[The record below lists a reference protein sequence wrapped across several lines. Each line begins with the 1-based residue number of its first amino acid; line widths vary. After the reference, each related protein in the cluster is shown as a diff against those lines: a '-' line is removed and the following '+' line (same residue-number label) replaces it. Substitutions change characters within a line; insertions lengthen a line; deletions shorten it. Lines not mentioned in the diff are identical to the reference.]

1 MELNSKYEVNRQLV
15 RNNSFENEIVIVD
28 GQGRSGKNL
37 ISVLISTMKRTEK
50 MRLDSQFDYIPRYY
64 FMGKM
69 SLDAAVVALRT
80 EADEK
85 HYYNSISRDVNFRL
99 ADYSGVYR
107 QGKRLIYIARLFMS
121 GDEQAVKRLRQSRS
135 IFQEMT
141 HDGIHVAPLYFEAFG
156 SRLKII
162 HVFRDPIGNI
172 FEQNKRGFGERI
184 GSDPRELQLTHLW
197 EGNSIPIIAIGRE
210 EEYLNGNP
218 LERLVLMVDIM
229 FRRNL
234 QGYFDLDSEYK
245 KQVMFL
251 EFEEFVSHPNTY
263 MDGIAKF
270 IGDEFG
276 RSKKRIMKK
285 ENFPRIIDPKTRLER
300 LEQISSNLSAHYH
313 GILNNLIQDYDR
325 KPWLGIGYGHDEKH

>member
-1 MELNSKYEVNRQLV
+1 MELNSKYEANRQLV
-15 RNNSFENEIVIVD
+15 RNNSFENEIVIID

-172 FEQNKRGFGERI
+172 FEQNRRGFGERI

-234 QGYFDLDSEYK
+234 QGYFDLDSRYQ
-245 KQVMFL
+245 KQVLFL
-251 EFEEFVSHPNTY
+251 EFEEFVSSPSTY
-263 MDGIAKF
+263 MDSIAKF
-270 IGDEFG
+270 VDDEFG
-276 RSKKRIMKK
+276 KSKKRIMKK
-285 ENFPRIIDPKTRLER
+285 ENFPRIIDPKTRIDR
-300 LEQISSNLSAHYH
+300 LEQISANLSDHYQR
-313 GILNNLIQDYDR
+313 ILEKLIQDYDR
-325 KPWLGIGYGHDEKH
+325 KPWLGLGFTHGN

>member
-15 RNNSFENEIVIVD
+15 RNNSFENEIVMID

-85 HYYNSISRDVNFRL
+85 YYYNSISRDVNFRL

-121 GDEQAVKRLRQSRS
+121 GDEQAVRRLRQSRS

-234 QGYFDLDSEYK
+234 QGYFDLDSAHK

-263 MDGIAKF
+263 MDSIAKF

-276 RSKKRIMKK
+276 ISKKRIMKK

-300 LEQISSNLSAHYH
+300 LEQISSNLSAHYDDM
-313 GILNNLIQDYDR
+313 LNNLIQDYDR

>member
-15 RNNSFENEIVIVD
+15 RNNSFENEIVIID

-156 SRLKII
+156 SRLKLI

-172 FEQNKRGFGERI
+172 FEQNRRGFGERI

-197 EGNSIPIIAIGRE
+197 EGISIPIIAIGRE

-234 QGYFDLDSEYK
+234 QGYFDLDSEHK

-251 EFEEFVSHPNTY
+251 EFEEFVSHPNLY
-263 MDGIAKF
+263 MDSIAKF

-276 RSKKRIMKK
+276 KSKKRIMKK
-285 ENFPRIIDPKTRLER
+285 ENFPRSIDPRTRIER
-300 LEQISSNLSAHYH
+300 REQISSNLSAHYV

-325 KPWLGIGYGHDEKH
+325 KPWLGLGFSHGN

>member
-1 MELNSKYEVNRQLV
+1 MELNSKYEANRELV
-15 RNNSFENEIVIVD
+15 RDNSLENELVIID

-37 ISVLISTMKRTEK
+37 IAVLISTMKRAEK

-69 SLDAAVVALRT
+69 SIDAAVVALRT

-107 QGKRLIYIARLFMS
+107 QGKRLVYIARLFMS
-121 GDEQAVKRLRQSRS
+121 GDDQAVERLRRSRS

-141 HDGIHVAPLYFEAFG
+141 HDGLHVAPLYFEAFG
-156 SRLKII
+156 SRLKLI

-184 GSDPRELQLTHLW
+184 GSDPRELQLTHSW
-197 EGNSIPIIAIGRE
+197 QGKPIPIIAIGRE

-234 QGYFDLDSEYK
+234 QGYFDLDSKYQ

-251 EFEEFVSHPNTY
+251 EFEEFVSNPTVY
-263 MDGIAKF
+263 MDSISQF
-270 IGDEFG
+270 IGDEFENS
-276 RSKKRIMKK
+276 RNRIMKK
-285 ENFPRIIDPKTRLER
+285 ENFPRIIDPKTRIDR
-300 LEQISSNLSAHYH
+300 LEQISSNLSAHYSH
-313 GILNNLIQDYDR
+313 ILENLIQDYDR
-325 KPWLGIGYGHDEKH
+325 KPWLGLGFAHGS

>member
-1 MELNSKYEVNRQLV
+1 MELNSKYEANRQLV
-15 RNNSFENEIVIVD
+15 RNNSFENEIVIID

-121 GDEQAVKRLRQSRS
+121 GDEQAVKRLQQSRS

-172 FEQNKRGFGERI
+172 FEQNRRGFGERI

-197 EGNSIPIIAIGRE
+197 EGSSIPIIAIGRE

-234 QGYFDLDSEYK
+234 QGYFDLDSRYQ
-245 KQVMFL
+245 KQVLFL
-251 EFEEFVSHPNTY
+251 EFEEFVSSPSTY
-263 MDGIAKF
+263 MDSIAKF
-270 IGDEFG
+270 VDDEFG
-276 RSKKRIMKK
+276 KSKKRIMKK
-285 ENFPRIIDPKTRLER
+285 ENFPRIIDPKTRIDR
-300 LEQISSNLSAHYH
+300 LEQISANLSDHYQR
-313 GILNNLIQDYDR
+313 ILEKLIQDYDR
-325 KPWLGIGYGHDEKH
+325 KPWLGLGFTHGN

>member
-1 MELNSKYEVNRQLV
+1 MELNSKYEANRQLV
-15 RNNSFENEIVIVD
+15 RNNSFENEIVIID

-121 GDEQAVKRLRQSRS
+121 GDEQAVKRLQQSRS

-156 SRLKII
+156 SRLKMI

-172 FEQNKRGFGERI
+172 FEQNRRGFGERI

-234 QGYFDLDSEYK
+234 QGYFDLDSRYQ
-245 KQVMFL
+245 KQVLFL
-251 EFEEFVSHPNTY
+251 EFEEFVSSPSTY
-263 MDGIAKF
+263 MDSIAKF
-270 IGDEFG
+270 VDDEFG
-276 RSKKRIMKK
+276 KSKKRIMKK
-285 ENFPRIIDPKTRLER
+285 ENFPRIIDPKTRIDR
-300 LEQISSNLSAHYH
+300 LEQISANLSDHYQR
-313 GILNNLIQDYDR
+313 ILEKLIQDYDR
-325 KPWLGIGYGHDEKH
+325 KPWLGLGFTHGN